1 VAHPNNSD
9 DFNETSLDSNSSKAA
24 GIDITKHARSSS
36 FNSTVGTSNIPLEF
50 HMNVNRLAENAS
62 DDSITYAES
71 ANNRLCYMCCYKSF
85 SDLQMGFFALI
96 QKLYDL
102 REYNMPPFMV
112 SSPIPNF
119 YFDQNH
125 NSPETEKN
133 LVLYLIVRMVETED
147 SNEDDDSRILQD
159 FLKQNVHELKEHQ
172 IRRVTFMIPREKKM
186 PSYFTYRARDFYED
200 KIYRHLEPGLAY
212 QLELSRMRNF
222 QITRQNT
229 TNRKM
234 QLYLGTTK
242 KHAKVDSIDRRF
254 FLRAIIRHS
263 NLTDKRTSLNY
274 LTAEG
279 ERMLLEAIDE
289 LDLAMQ
295 SGTVK
300 TDCNHIF
307 LNFVPTVVMNKIK
320 LVSHIRELVLRYGI
334 RLWKMRITQA
344 ELKVNLK
351 EELDSEPIT
360 LRIVMSSE
368 NGYAL
373 DCDCYQEVF
382 DHNDSIVKFKA
393 VDLGGEFRKNHRTSL
408 DGMPINTAYPTRD
421 LLQAKRY
428 EAQSMGSSYVYDIV
442 DLCRT
447 GVWELWENYKEVN
460 KMDSKLLPNKENVLT
475 AEEFVLENDQ
485 LKKINRHV
493 AQNKIG
499 MVAWLIKILTP
510 DSPKGREFF
519 LVANDITYIQGSFGP
534 KEDILYMRVS
544 EEARKMGIPRIYF
557 AANAGARIGLVKD
570 LQACYKVAWVDETNV
585 NRGYDYFY
593 LTPEDYQKYRNFV
606 IAEHIE
612 VRKNKNN
619 GVLKE
624 EDNEN
629 AENKSADSNNL
640 TMTDENSSNQS
651 DLKSKT
657 PKTTENSE
665 SDPISENSENS
676 ETINEQ
682 RYKILAIKGED
693 NQFGIKALSWSGAIA
708 GETSRAYDECLT
720 INVVSCRSVGIGAY
734 IVRLG
739 QRTIQVDSSCI
750 ILTGNKALNKVLG
763 REVYTSNTQLGG
775 KQIMHNNGVTHS
787 IARSDEDA
795 MMTAIKWM
803 SFSPAK
809 IDKFSFNCVSGIID
823 PIDREVTWTP
833 QKGIPY
839 NPSYLFTGEGDK
851 TGLFDSNSYHEIMD
865 GWAKT
870 VQVGR
875 GRIGGISVG
884 CIVPETR
891 SVSTEIPADPANPET
906 DRRTTRQAG
915 QVWFPDSAHKT
926 AQAIRDFNRE
936 QIPLLIIGNWRGF
949 SGGMKDMFDEILKFG
964 ALIVDEL
971 RKYKFPVIVYIP
983 PFGELRGGAWAVLDP
998 KINPEFMEM
1007 YCSESGR
1014 GGILEPEGI
1023 VEIKY
1028 RQKDQ
1033 HLTLNRL
1040 GLGAHKEVKSLMHQM
1055 ANEFVDL
1062 HDKPE
1067 ALKANDVIKSVV
1079 PWSDSRKFM
1088 FFRFKRLLLQNQ
1100 LRMKAIRGTH
1110 KSSKSNHHDS
1120 QLESGFFNA
1129 ILQRKCENSDV
1140 NWKNDE
1146 KVVVFLEKNDTD
1158 IVEEFLTE
1166 TVMIQKTREI
1176 TDFLLSSDTAGNAL
1190 LESLKEIKGSLP
1202 VELRTQLVDLLK
1214 VDVAKTVPEVN
1225 LLRRQASASISG
1237 HRSRKQST
1245 RDSSTNQMTVVGNI
1259 VIGDTCE
1266 RINHMER
1273 TTPLSNFS
1281 QTGSPI
1287 DIIYRKSQPG
1297 TPRNTVN
1304 SNRVPHLKKPMDKKQ
1319 DSKTEDFR
1327 TADIKKDASNL
1338 DAANPDGTKNDATII
1353 NTPESANSE
1362 NKHFFANTSPSLT
1375 KRPSNLT
1382 LCSTSSQDNEANN

>member
-1 VAHPNNSD
+1 
-9 DFNETSLDSNSSKAA
+9 
-24 GIDITKHARSSS
+24 
-36 FNSTVGTSNIPLEF
+36 
-50 HMNVNRLAENAS
+50 
-62 DDSITYAES
+62 
-71 ANNRLCYMCCYKSF
+71 
-85 SDLQMGFFALI
+85 
-96 QKLYDL
+96 
-102 REYNMPPFMV
+102 MV

-133 LVLYLIVRMVETED
+133 LVLYLIVRMQETED

-159 FLKQNVHELKEHQ
+159 FLKQNVNELKEHQ
-172 IRRVTFMIPREKKM
+172 IRRVTFMIPREKRM

-242 KHAKVDSIDRRF
+242 LNKSITKVGAKDVDRRF

-295 SGTVK
+295 SGTVR

-351 EELDSEPIT
+351 EELDSEQIS

-382 DHNDSIVKFKA
+382 DPNDSVVKFKQ
-393 VDLGGEFRKNHRTSL
+393 VDLGEEFQRCRTSL
-408 DGMPINTAYPTRD
+408 NGMPINTAYPTRD

-447 GVWELWENYKEVN
+447 GVWELWENHKEVN
-460 KMDSKLLPNKENVLT
+460 KLDAKLLPNKENVLT

-485 LKKINRHV
+485 IKKINRHV

-534 KEDILYMRVS
+534 KEDILYMRIS

-570 LQACYKVAWVDETNV
+570 LQACYQVAWVDEANV

-612 VRKNKNN
+612 VKKNKNN

-624 EDNEN
+624 EDLSKESANDF
-629 AENKSADSNNL
+629 NKI
-640 TMTDENSSNQS
+640 TIPVENSSAQS
-651 DLKSKT
+651 ELKSKA

-665 SDPISENSENS
+665 SDPMSENSENS
-676 ETINEQ
+676 ETTSEQ

-787 IARSDEDA
+787 IARSDEAA
-795 MMTAIKWM
+795 MLTAIKWM

-809 IDKFSFNCVSGIID
+809 IDKFSFNYVPGIID
-823 PIDREVTWTP
+823 PIERDVTWTP

-839 NPSYLFTGEGDK
+839 NPSFLFTGEGSK

-1033 HLTLNRL
+1033 NLTLNRL
-1040 GLGAHKEVKSLMHQM
+1040 GLGAHKEVQSLMHQM

-1062 HDKPE
+1062 HDRPE

-1079 PWSDSRKFM
+1079 QWKDSRKFL

-1100 LRMKAIRGTH
+1100 LRGKAIQGSH
-1110 KSSKSNHHDS
+1110 KSSYSKSNHHDS

-1129 ILQRKCENSDV
+1129 ILQRKCEKSDV

-1146 KVVVFLEKNDTD
+1146 KVVVFLEKNDKV

-1166 TVMIQKTREI
+1166 TVMIQRTREI

-1190 LESLKEIKGSLP
+1190 LESLKEIKGQLP

-1214 VDVAKTVPEVN
+1214 VDLVKTVPEVN
-1225 LLRRQASASISG
+1225 LLRNRASTSSSG
-1237 HRSRKQST
+1237 LRSRKQST
-1245 RDSSTNQMTVVGNI
+1245 RESSTNQMTVVGNVPI
-1259 VIGDTCE
+1259 VETG
-1266 RINHMER
+1266 ER
-1273 TTPLSNFS
+1273 TTPLSNFN

-1287 DIIYRKSQPG
+1287 DIIYRKSQPS
-1297 TPRNTVN
+1297 TPRSTVN
-1304 SNRVPHLKKPMDKKQ
+1304 SNRVPHLKKPV
-1319 DSKTEDFR
+1319 
-1327 TADIKKDASNL
+1327 DIKKDSN
-1338 DAANPDGTKNDATII
+1338 PKI
-1353 NTPESANSE
+1353 NNPESTDSE
-1362 NKHFFANTSPSLT
+1362 NKHFFANASPSLT

-1382 LCSTSSQDNEANN
+1382 LCSKGSQDDEANN